1 MALSLAAASAVLASG
16 AEGEGGESASSIDPF
31 LPHTAEIIV
40 GAVGFLVL
48 LFLLAKFAYPM
59 FEKTYEERTAA
70 IEGGIER
77 AEKAQAE
84 AAAALDQYQAALA
97 DARGE
102 AAAIRAEAQSDRT
115 RIVEEARAEAEAAAE
130 AVTTRARAQI
140 EADRLQARS
149 ELSRE
154 VGRIALDLATR
165 VVGESLTDDARA
177 RATVDRFIDEL
188 DAQAPAGE
196 PV

>member
-1 MALSLAAASAVLASG
+1 MALSAAASAVVAASG
-16 AEGEGGESASSIDPF
+16 DGQSSIKPF

-48 LFLLAKFAYPM
+48 LYLLAKFAYPM

-84 AAAALDQYQAALA
+84 AAVALEQYQAALA

-102 AAAIRAEAQSDRT
+102 AAAIRAEAQSERA
-115 RIVEEARAEAEAAAE
+115 RIVEEARSEAEAAAE
-130 AVTTRARAQI
+130 AVTSRARAQI
-140 EADRLQARS
+140 EADRLAARS

-165 VVGESLTDDARA
+165 VVGESLTDDQRA
-177 RATVDRFIDEL
+177 RATVDRFIGEL
-188 DAQAPAGE
+188 ETQAPAGE

>member
-1 MALSLAAASAVLASG
+1 MSPLLIASG
-16 AEGEGGESASSIDPF
+16 EEELNPLI
-31 LPHTAEIIV
+31 PHTVEIIV
-40 GAVGFLVL
+40 GGIAFLL
-48 LFLLAKFAYPM
+48 LFWVLKKFAFPM
-59 FEKTYEERTAA
+59 FEKTYVERTEA
-70 IEGGIER
+70 IEGGIKR
-77 AEKAQAE
+77 AEVAQAE
-84 AAAALDQYQAALA
+84 AAAALEQYQAALA

-102 AAAIRAEAQSDRT
+102 AAAIRAEAQSERA

-140 EADRLQARS
+140 EADRLQART

-165 VVGESLTDDARA
+165 VVGESLTDDQRA
-177 RATVDRFIDEL
+177 KATVDRFINEL
-188 DAQAPAGE
+188 DAQSTAGE

>member
-1 MALSLAAASAVLASG
+1 MALSLAASSAVLAAG
-16 AEGEGGESASSIDPF
+16 DGEGSSIDPF
-31 LPHTAEIIV
+31 IPHTAEIIV
-40 GAVGFLVL
+40 GAIGFLVL

-84 AAAALDQYQAALA
+84 AAAALEQYQAALA

-130 AVTTRARAQI
+130 AVTSRARAQI

-165 VVGESLTDDARA
+165 VVGESLTDDQRA
-177 RATVDRFIDEL
+177 KATVDRFIDEL

>member
-1 MALSLAAASAVLASG
+1 MALSLAASSAVLA
-16 AEGEGGESASSIDPF
+16 AEEGSIDPF
-31 LPHTAEIIV
+31 IPHTAEIIV
-40 GAVGFLVL
+40 GAIGFLVL

-140 EADRLQARS
+140 EADRLAARS

-165 VVGESLTDDARA
+165 VVGESLTDDQRA
-177 RATVDRFIDEL
+177 KATIDRFIDEL

>member
-1 MALSLAAASAVLASG
+1 MALPVAVASAAYLAA
-16 AEGEGGESASSIDPF
+16 EESESKIQPF
-31 LPHTAEIIV
+31 LPHTAELIV
-40 GAVGFLVL
+40 GPIGFLLL

-59 FEKTYEERTAA
+59 FEKTYTERTAA

-84 AAAALDQYQAALA
+84 AAAALEQYQAALA

-102 AAAIRAEAQSDRT
+102 AAAIRAEAQTDRA
-115 RIVEEARAEAEAAAE
+115 RIVEDARSEAEAAAE
-130 AVTTRARAQI
+130 AVTSRARAQI
-140 EADRLQARS
+140 EADRLAARS

-165 VVGESLTDDARA
+165 VVGESLTDDERA
-177 RATVDRFIDEL
+177 KATVDRFIGEL
-188 DAQAPAGE
+188 ESQAPAGE